1 MLDFLL
7 SMGCNNGYKDYLR
20 EARKN
25 NLLHIYHQK
34 PSYVSAIAYDT
45 AAILFKALATAT
57 AYPDDPDSIRE
68 ALTQMA
74 PHDGLTGKSWF
85 EENGEVE
92 RKVTLVRIR
101 NNTFEA
107 IGEE

>member
-34 PSYVSAIAYDT
+34 PSGPKTFYRQAIIYFGRLLLIWGWRLQTKRGDSYT
-45 AAILFKALATAT
+45 HSKA
-57 AYPDDPDSIRE
+57 
-68 ALTQMA
+68 
-74 PHDGLTGKSWF
+74 
-85 EENGEVE
+85 
-92 RKVTLVRIR
+92 
-101 NNTFEA
+101 
-107 IGEE
+107 